1 MEDIKWFIKKFGIIF
16 VILLVMIV
24 SVGIFFEKNV
34 KKSSAEETWE
44 KPVNGKDNI
53 YEKAYLVHC
62 TDQLPVMWMHKE
74 RYDIR

>member
-1 MEDIKWFIKKFGIIF
+1 MKRLREH
-16 VILLVMIV
+16 
-24 SVGIFFEKNV
+24 
-34 KKSSAEETWE
+34 
-44 KPVNGKDNI
+44 PQQNGKDNI